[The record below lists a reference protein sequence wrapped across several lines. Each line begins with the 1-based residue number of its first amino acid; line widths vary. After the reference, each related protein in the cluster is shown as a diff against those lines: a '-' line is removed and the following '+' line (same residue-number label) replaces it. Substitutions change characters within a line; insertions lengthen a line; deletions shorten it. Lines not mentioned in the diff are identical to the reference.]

1 MLLEPFRQPYLR
13 RALLQV
19 ALLGVLGGVVGVHVV
34 MRRLA
39 FLTEAVQHAA
49 FPGIAI
55 AYALGTSLLGGAL
68 VGAGAAVALTLAL
81 AARRRVDEDAA
92 LAVIIATF
100 VALGVLVVSRRKGY
114 QADLTARLFGRLS
127 FVTTGQLVQTAV
139 VCVACGALLAAAHK
153 ELVLVAFDR
162 LGAEALGYREARLDA
177 LLFGA
182 VALAVV
188 GAVQV
193 VGAVL
198 VLAFLVTPAAT
209 ARLLT
214 ERIGPMM
221 AVAALLGAVGGWL
234 GLAVA
239 TEASV
244 HHDVRLA
251 TGATVVLVL
260 TALFVTAGAVHGVAT
275 RLGHRRAAAG
285 PAAGGGR

>member
-19 ALLGVLGGVVGVHVV
+19 ALLGILGGVVGVHIVL
-34 MRRLA
+34 RRLA

-49 FPGIAI
+49 FPGV
-55 AYALGTSLLGGAL
+55 ALAFATGTSLLGGAL
-68 VGAGAAVALTLAL
+68 VGAGVAVALTLAL

-100 VALGVLVVSRRKGY
+100 VALGVLVVSRRAGY
-114 QADLTARLFGRLS
+114 QADLTARLFGRLA
-127 FVTTGQLVQTAV
+127 FVTVGQVAQTAV
-139 VCVACGALLAAAHK
+139 LGAVCALALAAVHK
-153 ELVLVAFDR
+153 ELVLLAFDR
-162 LGAEALGYREARLDA
+162 HGARALGYPVAQLDA
-177 LLFGA
+177 VLYAA

-214 ERIGPMM
+214 DRIGPMI
-221 AVAALLGAVGGWL
+221 VIAAGVGALGGWL
-234 GLAVA
+234 GLVVA

-251 TGATVVLVL
+251 AGATVVLVL
-260 TALFVTAGAVHGVAT
+260 TVLFGLAGVMRGMVLLTRRRVA
-275 RLGHRRAAAG
+275 
-285 PAAGGGR
+285 P

>member
-13 RALLQV
+13 RALVQV
-19 ALLGVLGGVVGVHVV
+19 ALLGVLGGVVGVHIVL
-34 MRRLA
+34 RRLA

-55 AYALGTSLLGGAL
+55 AFATGTSLFGGA
-68 VGAGAAVALTLAL
+68 VAGAAAAVALTLVL
-81 AARRRVDEDAA
+81 AARPRVDEDAA
-92 LAVIIATF
+92 MAVIIATF
-100 VALGVLVVSRRKGY
+100 VALGVLVVSSRSGF
-114 QADLTARLFGRLS
+114 QADLTAQLFGRLA
-127 FVTTGQLVQTAV
+127 FVTTGQVVQTAV
-139 VCVACGALLAAAHK
+139 VCAACAVGLGAAHK

-162 LGAEALGYREARLDA
+162 SGAEALGYAVRRIDA
-177 LLFGA
+177 LLYGA

-214 ERIGPMM
+214 DRIGPMM
-221 AVAALLGAVGGWL
+221 GVAALVGAVGGWL

-239 TEASV
+239 TEASLR
-244 HHDVRLA
+244 HDVRLA
-251 TGATVVLVL
+251 SGATVVLVL
-260 TALFVTAGAVHGVAT
+260 TALFALAGAGRALVSSARRRRTAVA
-275 RLGHRRAAAG
+275 
-285 PAAGGGR
+285 

>member
-1 MLLEPFRQPYLR
+1 
-13 RALLQV
+13 
-19 ALLGVLGGVVGVHVV
+19 VGVHVV
-34 MRRLA
+34 LRRLA

-49 FPGIAI
+49 FPGIAL
-55 AYALGTSLLGGAL
+55 AFAAGTSLLGGAL
-68 VGAGAAVALTLAL
+68 LGAGAAVALTLAL

-100 VALGVLVVSRRKGY
+100 TALGVLVVSRRAGY

-127 FVTTGQLVQTAV
+127 FVTAAQVAQTAALCG
-139 VCVACGALLAAAHK
+139 VCALALGLVHK
-153 ELVLVAFDR
+153 ELVLLAFDR
-162 LGAEALGYREARLDA
+162 TGARALGYRVGRLDA
-177 LLFGA
+177 VLYAA

-214 ERIGPMM
+214 DRIGPMIAIAA
-221 AVAALLGAVGGWL
+221 AVGAIGGWL

-239 TEASV
+239 TEASL

-251 TGATVVLVL
+251 AGATVVLVL
-260 TALFVTAGAVHGVAT
+260 TGLFGAAGALRGAVALT
-275 RLGHRRAAAG
+275 RRGRAAA
-285 PAAGGGR
+285 

>member
-19 ALLGVLGGVVGVHVV
+19 ALLGVLGGVVGVHIVL
-34 MRRLA
+34 RRLA

-55 AYALGTSLLGGAL
+55 AFATGTSLFGGA
-68 VGAGAAVALTLAL
+68 VAGAAAAVAITIVLST
-81 AARRRVDEDAA
+81 RPRVDEDAA
-92 LAVIIATF
+92 MAVVIATF
-100 VALGVLVVSRRKGY
+100 VALGVLVVSRRAGF
-114 QADLTARLFGRLS
+114 QADLTTQLFGRLS
-127 FVTTGQLVQTAV
+127 FVTPGQVAQTAL
-139 VCVACGALLAAAHK
+139 VCVACGLGLGAVHK

-162 LGAEALGYREARLDA
+162 AGAEALGYRVARLDA
-177 LLFGA
+177 VLYGA

-198 VLAFLVTPAAT
+198 VLSFLVAPAAT

-214 ERIGPMM
+214 ERVLPMM
-221 AVAALLGAVGGWL
+221 GVAALVGAVGGWL
-234 GLAVA
+234 GLVVA
-239 TEASV
+239 TEASL

-251 TGATVVLVL
+251 SGATVVLVL
-260 TALFVTAGAVHGVAT
+260 TLLFV
-275 RLGHRRAAAG
+275 AAG
-285 PAAGGGR
+285 LVRGVRRLVRRPAGVGA